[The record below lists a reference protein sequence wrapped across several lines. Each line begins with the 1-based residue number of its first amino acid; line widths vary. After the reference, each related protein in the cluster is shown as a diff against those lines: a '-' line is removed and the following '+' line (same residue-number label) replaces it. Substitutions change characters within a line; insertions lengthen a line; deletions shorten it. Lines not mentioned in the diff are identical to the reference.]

1 MPTVGQPIPHDSGRG
16 HVTGEALYI
25 DDYPAMTGELF
36 VEFVGSPAACGR
48 IKSVDL
54 TEAKKVPGV
63 VGLYTSKDVLGHN
76 LFGAVFQDELFLA
89 EDRVEYVGQPIVVVA
104 GESREAA
111 LAGRRAV
118 KIEVDKQ
125 TPVLDIDT
133 AIANEQFLGPE
144 RRIERG
150 DFDSVWDRAAHKIE
164 GTFESNGQEQ
174 FYLESQSCIA
184 YPGEDGQIIVE
195 SSTQNPTE
203 TQAVLAEV
211 LGLGMHEVV
220 VRCKRMGGAF
230 GGKETQAAI
239 PALMAALV
247 TQKTGRSARVIYTK
261 DDDMKVTGKRHPY
274 KTWYKAGF
282 DDDGHINAVKL
293 DFFSDGG
300 AAADLSTGIMERT
313 LLHADNAYFLPNIK
327 IKGRIC
333 KTNIPPNTA
342 FRGFGG
348 PQAVA
353 VIENIIQEVAAALG
367 KDAFEIRRLNCYA
380 DAPRNTTPYGQ
391 EVKNN
396 LLPEI
401 FGQLAKSSDYS
412 NRLAEAE
419 AFNRKSRTHL
429 KGVAMTAVK
438 FGISFTTKFL
448 NQGNALVHVYT
459 DGTVQVSTGATEMG
473 QGVNTKIRQIVADEF
488 GLPIQNVMM
497 MTTSTEKNINTSPTA
512 ASAGT
517 DLNGAA
523 AMNACQAIK
532 KRMADYAAEL
542 FTQTNKDLAPT
553 PDNIRFENGHIYDD
567 RAPDNRIAFG
577 NFANRARMARID
589 LGARGFYA
597 TPGIDFDRETGKG
610 NPFFYYTTGA
620 AVAEVLIDRFT
631 GELRVEGVDL
641 LMDIGRMINPGIDH
655 GQVIG
660 GFVQGMG
667 WCTTENLVYN
677 GDGELTSYSPTTY
690 KIPNISDVP
699 KRFNFAFIDNDGN
712 AKNIR
717 SSKAV
722 GEPPLMLGVCA
733 WAAAKH
739 ALSCVAGK
747 KRAPLRLPATNEEV
761 LMCLTQIQNG
771 STDEAPAQADSQSQ
785 SPTAHE

>member
-1 MPTVGQPIPHDSGRG
+1 MTNRPKTMPTVGQSIPHDSGLG

-25 DDYPAMTGELF
+25 DDITAISDELF
-36 VEFVGSPAACGR
+36 VEFVGSPVACGK
-48 IKSVDL
+48 IVSVDVS
-54 TEAKKVPGV
+54 EAKRLPGV
-63 VGLYTSKDVLGHN
+63 VGVYTHRDVLGRN
-76 LFGAVFQDELFLA
+76 VFGPVICDEYFLA
-89 EDRVEYVGQPIVVVA
+89 EDRVDYVGQPIVVVA
-104 GESREAA
+104 GETREAA
-111 LAGRRAV
+111 RAGRLAV
-118 KIEVDKQ
+118 KIEVEAK

-133 AIANEQFLGPE
+133 AIKKQMFLGPE
-144 RRIERG
+144 RQINRG
-150 DFDSVWDRAAHKIE
+150 DFEAAWEVAEHKIE
-164 GTFESNGQEQ
+164 GTFESNGQDQ
-174 FYLESQSCIA
+174 FYLESQACIA
-184 YPGEDGQIIVE
+184 YPGEQGQITVE

-203 TQAVLAEV
+203 SQVILAEV

-239 PALMAALV
+239 PSLMAAMV
-247 TQKTGRSARVIYTK
+247 TQKTGRAARVVYTK

-282 DDDGHINAVKL
+282 DSEGRLGAVKL
-293 DFFSDGG
+293 DYYSDGG

-313 LLHADNAYFLPNIK
+313 LLHADNAYYLPNVK
-327 IKGRIC
+327 LKGRIC

-348 PQAVA
+348 PQAIA
-353 VIENIIQEVAAALG
+353 VIENIIQEVAVTLG
-367 KDAFEIRRLNCYA
+367 KDAYEVRRLNCYGE
-380 DAPRNTTPYGQ
+380 APRHTTPYGQ

-401 FGQLAKSSDYS
+401 FETLAGTSDYKK
-412 NRLAEAE
+412 RLAEVE
-419 AFNRKSRTHL
+419 VFNKQSPTRL
-429 KGVAMTAVK
+429 KGIAMTAVK

-448 NQGNALVHVYT
+448 NQGNALVSVYT

-488 GLPIQNVMM
+488 GVGIDRVLV

-523 AMNACQAIK
+523 AVNACAIIK
-532 KRMADYAAEL
+532 ERMTGFAAEH
-542 FTQTNKDLAPT
+542 FAQKNKGLAPN
-553 PDNIRFENGHIYDD
+553 PSDIRFEDGHVFDQRD
-567 RAPDNRIAFG
+567 ADNRVAFG
-577 NFANRARMARID
+577 EFTNQARMARID
-589 LGARGFYA
+589 LGARGFYR
-597 TPGIDFDRETGKG
+597 TPGIDFDRETGRG
-610 NPFFYYTTGA
+610 NPFFYFTTGA
-620 AVAEVLIDRFT
+620 AVAEVDIDRFT
-631 GELRVEGVDL
+631 GDLRVVGVDL

-667 WCTTENLVYN
+667 WCTAEELVYN
-677 GDGELTSYSPTTY
+677 DAGELLSYSPTTY
-690 KIPNISDVP
+690 KIPNITDIP
-699 KRFNFAFIDNDGN
+699 KQFNVAFMDNGEN

-722 GEPPLMLGVCA
+722 GEPPLMLGVAA

-739 ALSCVAGK
+739 ALGCVAGK
-747 KRAPLRLPATNEEV
+747 GRVPLKLPATNEEV
-761 LMCLTQIQNG
+761 LMCLTGIERKQH
-771 STDEAPAQADSQSQ
+771 EADKRRAGVR
-785 SPTAHE
+785 

>member
-1 MPTVGQPIPHDSGRG
+1 MPHVGKSIPHDSGIG
-16 HVTGEALYI
+16 HVTGEARYI
-25 DDYPAMTGELF
+25 DDITPAQDELF
-36 VEFVGSPAACGR
+36 VEFVGSPVACGR
-48 IKSVDL
+48 VVSMDL
-54 TEAKKVPGV
+54 TQARQVPGV
-63 VGLYTSKDVLGHN
+63 VGIYTHHDITGRNH
-76 LFGAVFQDELFLA
+76 FGAVFHDEPFLA
-89 EDRVEYVGQPIVVVA
+89 EDRVEYVGQPVAIVAGVTRESARAARQAVVVHV
-104 GESREAA
+104 EPE
-111 LAGRRAV
+111 
-118 KIEVDKQ
+118 E
-125 TPVLDIDT
+125 PVLDIDT
-133 AIANEQFLGPE
+133 AIAKGQYLGPE

-150 DFDSVWDRAAHKIE
+150 DFSKAYAEAPHHIE

-174 FYLESQSCIA
+174 FYLESQASIA
-184 YPGEDGQIIVE
+184 YPGEHGQLLIE

-203 TQAVLAEV
+203 TQAVIAEV

-247 TQKTGRSARVIYTK
+247 TQKTGRPARVVYTK

-274 KTWYKAGF
+274 KTWYQVGF
-282 DDDGHINAVKL
+282 DNDGRLNAVNL
-293 DFFSDGG
+293 SFYSNGG
-300 AAADLSTGIMERT
+300 AYADLSTAIMERT
-313 LLHADNAYFLPNIK
+313 LLHADNAYYLPNIR

-348 PQAVA
+348 PQAIA
-353 VIENIIQEVAAALG
+353 VIENIMQEVAATLG
-367 KDAFEIRRLNCYA
+367 KDAYEVRRINLYGE
-380 DAPRNTTPYGQ
+380 APRNTTPYGQ

-396 LLPEI
+396 LLPAI
-401 FGQLAKSSDYS
+401 FDRLAQTSDYKT
-412 NRLAEAE
+412 RLAEAE
-419 AFNRKSRTHL
+419 AFNRQSPTHL
-429 KGVAMTAVK
+429 KGLAMTGVK

-473 QGVNTKIRQIVADEF
+473 QGVNTKIRQLVADEF
-488 GLPIQNVMM
+488 GLPIERVLI

-517 DLNGAA
+517 DLNGTAA
-523 AMNACQAIK
+523 VFACRKIK
-532 KRMADYAAEL
+532 QRTSAFATTLLAEL
-542 FTQTNKDLAPT
+542 NPDLVPS
-553 PDNIRFENGHIYDD
+553 PEHIRYESGDVFDE
-567 RAPDNRIAFG
+567 RAPENRIPFG
-577 NFANRARMARID
+577 EFTSKARMARID

-610 NPFFYYTTGA
+610 NPFYYFTTGA
-620 AVAEVLIDRFT
+620 AVTEVLIDRFT
-631 GELRVEGVDL
+631 GDLRVVGVDL

-677 GDGELTSYSPTTY
+677 DTGELLSYSPTTY
-690 KIPNISDVP
+690 KIPNITNIP
-699 KRFNFAFIDNDGN
+699 ERFNFAFMDNEGN
-712 AKNIR
+712 AKNIY

-722 GEPPLMLGVCA
+722 GEPPLMLGISA

-739 ALSCVAGK
+739 ALSCVAGTQ
-747 KRAPLRLPATNEEV
+747 PVSLRLPATNEEI
-761 LMCLTQIQNG
+761 LMCLTRLTRA
-771 STDEAPAQADSQSQ
+771 STVKARGETPASR
-785 SPTAHE
+785 

>member
-1 MPTVGQPIPHDSGRG
+1 MPTVGQSIPHDSGIG

-25 DDYPAMTGELF
+25 DDYTPVVGELF
-36 VEFVGSPAACGR
+36 VEFVGSPVARGK
-48 IKSVDL
+48 ITSVDVA
-54 TEAKKVPGV
+54 EAKQVPGV
-63 VGLYTSKDVLGHN
+63 VGVYTHKDVLGRN
-76 LFGAVFQDELFLA
+76 LFGAVFHDEPFLA
-89 EDRVEYVGQPIVVVA
+89 EQRVDYVGQPVVVVA
-104 GESREAA
+104 GETLEAA
-111 LAGRRAV
+111 RAGRAAV
-118 KIEVDKQ
+118 KIEVSPEK
-125 TPVLDIDT
+125 PVLDIDT
-133 AIANEQFLGPE
+133 AIQKEQFLGPE

-150 DFDSVWDRAAHKIE
+150 EFDSAWKAAQHKIE

-174 FYLESQSCIA
+174 FYLESQAAIA
-184 YPGEDGQIIVE
+184 YPGEQGQLRVE

-230 GGKETQAAI
+230 GGKETQGAI

-247 TQKTGRSARVIYTK
+247 TQKTGHAARVVYTK

-274 KTWYKAGF
+274 KTWYEAGF
-282 DDDGHINAVKL
+282 DDEGRLNAIKL
-293 DFFSDGG
+293 DYYSDGG

-313 LLHADNAYFLPNIK
+313 LLHADNAYYLPNVK

-353 VIENIIQEVAAALG
+353 VIENIIQEVAATLG
-367 KDAFEIRRLNCYA
+367 KDAYDIRKINCYSE
-380 DAPRNTTPYGQ
+380 APRNTTPYGQ

-401 FGQLAKSSDYS
+401 FEKLAKTSDYKK
-412 NRLAEAE
+412 RLAEAE
-419 AFNRKSRTHL
+419 AFNRQSPTHL

-448 NQGNALVHVYT
+448 NQGNALVSVYT

-488 GLPIQNVMM
+488 GLGIERVLM

-523 AMNACQAIK
+523 ATNACIK
-532 KRMADYAAEL
+532 IKQRMAKFATALLGE
-542 FTQTNKDLAPT
+542 TNKDLAPS
-553 PDNIRFENGHIYDD
+553 PDEIRFEAGHVFD
-567 RAPDNRIAFG
+567 RRNPDNRVGFG
-577 NFANRARMARID
+577 EFTNKARMARID
-589 LGARGFYA
+589 LGARGFYT
-597 TPGIDFDRETGKG
+597 TPGIDFDRETGRG
-610 NPFFYYTTGA
+610 NPFFYFTTGA
-620 AVAEVLIDRFT
+620 AVAEVTIDRFT
-631 GELRVEGVDL
+631 GDLRVVGVDL

-667 WCTTENLVYN
+667 WCTAEQLVYS
-677 GDGELTSYSPTTY
+677 DAGELLSYSPTTY
-690 KIPNISDVP
+690 KIPNITDIP
-699 KRFNFAFIDNDGN
+699 KRFNIAFVDNGAN

-722 GEPPLMLGVCA
+722 GEPPLMLGISA

-747 KRAPLRLPATNEEV
+747 RPVDLKLPATNEEV
-761 LMCLTQIQNG
+761 LMCLTGIEHAQREADKRQA
-771 STDEAPAQADSQSQ
+771 STR
-785 SPTAHE
+785 

>member
-1 MPTVGQPIPHDSGRG
+1 MTKHTQHIPTVGQAVPHDSGRG

-25 DDYPAMTGELF
+25 DDYTPMAGELF
-36 VEFVGSPAACGR
+36 VEFVGSPTACGQ
-48 IKSVDL
+48 ITSVDIS
-54 TEAKKVPGV
+54 EAKRVPGV
-63 VGLYTSKDVLGHN
+63 VGVYTHKDILGHN
-76 LFGAVFQDELFLA
+76 LFGAVFHDEPFLA
-89 EDRVEYVGQPIVVVA
+89 EEKVIYVGQPVVVIA

-111 LAGRRAV
+111 RAGRKAV
-118 KIEVDKQ
+118 KVEVSPE

-133 AIANEQFLGPE
+133 AIEKQQFLGPE

-150 DFDSVWDRAAHKIE
+150 DFDSAWTNAAHQIE

-174 FYLESQSCIA
+174 FYLESQACIA
-184 YPGEDGQIIVE
+184 YPGENGQIAVE

-247 TQKTGRSARVIYTK
+247 TQKTGRAARVVYTK

-282 DDDGHINAVKL
+282 DNEGRLNAVKL
-293 DFFSDGG
+293 DFYSDGG
-300 AAADLSTGIMERT
+300 ATADLSTGIMERT
-313 LLHADNAYFLPNIK
+313 LLHADNAYYLPNVK
-327 IKGRIC
+327 LKGRIC

-348 PQAVA
+348 PQAIA
-353 VIENIIQEVAAALG
+353 VIENIIQEVAARLG
-367 KDAFEIRRLNCYA
+367 KDALEVRRLNCYG

-396 LLPEI
+396 LLPQI
-401 FGQLAKSSDYS
+401 FEQLAQTSDYKA
-412 NRLAEAE
+412 RLAEAE
-419 AFNRKSRTHL
+419 TFNKQSPTHL
-429 KGVAMTAVK
+429 KGLAMTAVK

-448 NQGNALVHVYT
+448 NQGNALVGVYT

-488 GLPIQNVMM
+488 GLAIDRVLV

-523 AMNACQAIK
+523 AVNACDKIR
-532 KRMADYAAEL
+532 KRMAIFAAEL
-542 FTQTNKDLAPT
+542 FSTTNKDLAPN
-553 PDNIRFENGHIYDD
+553 PDNIRFESGHVFDD
-567 RAPDNRIAFG
+567 RAPDNRIPFG
-577 NFANRARMARID
+577 EFTNKARMARVD

-620 AVAEVLIDRFT
+620 AVTEVLIDRFT
-631 GELRVEGVDL
+631 GDLRVTGVDL

-677 GDGELTSYSPTTY
+677 DKGELLSYSPTTY
-690 KIPNISDVP
+690 KIPNITDIP
-699 KRFNFAFIDNDGN
+699 ERFNFAFVENGGN

-722 GEPPLMLGVCA
+722 GEPPLMLGISA

-739 ALSCVAGK
+739 ALSCVAST
-747 KRAPLRLPATNEEV
+747 ADVPLKLPATNEEV
-761 LMCLTQIQNG
+761 LMCLTRILRDANLP
-771 STDEAPAQADSQSQ
+771 TPRTADR
-785 SPTAHE
+785 H

>member
-1 MPTVGQPIPHDSGRG
+1 MKTVGQPIPHDSGRG

-25 DDYPAMTGELF
+25 DDITAISDELF
-36 VEFVGSPAACGR
+36 VDFAGSPVARGT
-48 IKSVDL
+48 ITSVDIS
-54 TEAKKVPGV
+54 EAKKVPGV
-63 VGLYTSKDVLGHN
+63 VGVYTHEDILGHN
-76 LFGAVFQDELFLA
+76 QFGAVFHDEPFLPN
-89 EDRVEYVGQPIVVVA
+89 ERVEYVGQPIVIIA
-104 GESREAA
+104 GNTREAA

-118 KIEVDKQ
+118 KIEIASED
-125 TPVLDIDT
+125 PVLDIDT
-133 AIANEQFLGPE
+133 AIDNKNFLGPE

-150 DFDSVWDRAAHKIE
+150 DFDSAWAQAEHKIE
-164 GTFESNGQEQ
+164 STFDSNGQEQ
-174 FYLESQSCIA
+174 FYLESQACIA
-184 YPGEDGQIIVE
+184 YPGEDGQIAVE

-247 TQKTGRSARVIYTK
+247 TQKTGRAARVVYTK

-274 KTWYKAGF
+274 KTFYKAGF
-282 DDDGHINAVKL
+282 DADGRLTAVQL
-293 DFFSDGG
+293 DFYSDGG
-300 AAADLSTGIMERT
+300 AFADLSTGIMERT
-313 LLHADNAYFLPNIK
+313 LLHADNAYYLPNVK

-348 PQAVA
+348 PQAIA

-367 KDAFEIRRLNCYA
+367 KDAFEIRKLNCYG

-391 EVKNN
+391 EVQNN
-396 LLPEI
+396 LLPQI
-401 FGQLAKSSDYS
+401 LDQLAETSHYKK
-412 NRLAEAE
+412 RLAEVE
-419 AFNRKSRTHL
+419 AFNQTSPTRL
-429 KGVAMTAVK
+429 KGIAMTAVK

-448 NQGNALVHVYT
+448 NQGNALVNVYT

-488 GLPIQNVMM
+488 GIPIDRVVV

-523 AMNACQAIK
+523 AAIACAKIRQ
-532 KRMADYAAEL
+532 RMAGYAAEL
-542 FTQTNKDLAPT
+542 FAETNKDA
-553 PDNIRFENGHIYDD
+553 
-567 RAPDNRIAFG
+567 APDPESICFEGGHVFDQRNADHKILFG
-577 NFANRARMARID
+577 EFTNKARMARID
-589 LGARGFYA
+589 LGARGFYK

-610 NPFFYYTTGA
+610 NPFFYFTSGA
-620 AVAEVLIDRFT
+620 AVAEVDIDRFT
-631 GELRVEGVDL
+631 GDLRVTGIDL

-667 WCTTENLVYN
+667 WCTTEDLVYN
-677 GDGELTSYSPTTY
+677 DRGELLSYSPTTY
-690 KIPNISDVP
+690 KIPNITDIP
-699 KRFNFAFIDNDGN
+699 ERFNIAFVDNDGN

-722 GEPPLMLGVCA
+722 GEPPLMLGISA

-739 ALSCVAGK
+739 ALSCVAGTGPV
-747 KRAPLRLPATNEEV
+747 ALSLPATNEAV
-761 LMCLTQIQNG
+761 LMSLTDIPQL
-771 STDEAPAQADSQSQ
+771 AQQRYGGKR
-785 SPTAHE
+785 

>member
-1 MPTVGQPIPHDSGRG
+1 MSTVGQSIPHDSGRG
-16 HVTGEALYI
+16 HVTGEAFYI
-25 DDYPAMTGELF
+25 DDITAISDELF
-36 VEFVGSPAACGR
+36 VEFVGSPVACGT
-48 IKSVDL
+48 ITSVDL
-54 TEAKKVPGV
+54 SEAKKIPGV
-63 VGLYTSKDVLGHN
+63 VGAYTHRDVLGHN
-76 LFGAVFQDELFLA
+76 IFGPVICDECFLA
-89 EDRVEYVGQPIVVVA
+89 EERVDYIGQPIVVVA
-104 GESREAA
+104 GKSREAA

-118 KIEVDKQ
+118 KIEVQ
-125 TPVLDIDT
+125 REEPVLDIDT
-133 AIANEQFLGPE
+133 AIKNKQFLGPE

-150 DFDSVWDRAAHKIE
+150 DFDSAWAQAEHKIE
-164 GTFESNGQEQ
+164 STFISNGQEQ
-174 FYLESQSCIA
+174 FYLESQACIA
-184 YPGEDGQIIVE
+184 YPGEEGQIAVE

-203 TQAVLAEV
+203 TQAIIAEV

-247 TQKTGRSARVIYTK
+247 TQKTGRPARVVYTK

-274 KTWYKAGF
+274 KTFYKAGF
-282 DDDGHINAVKL
+282 DNDGRLDAVQL
-293 DFFSDGG
+293 DFYSDGG
-300 AAADLSTGIMERT
+300 AFADLSTGIMERT
-313 LLHADNAYFLPNIK
+313 LLHADNAYFLPNVK

-348 PQAVA
+348 PQAIA
-353 VIENIIQEVAAALG
+353 VIENIIQEVAARLG
-367 KDAFEIRRLNCYA
+367 KDAYEIRRLNCYG

-391 EVKNN
+391 EVTNN
-396 LLPEI
+396 LLPDI
-401 FGQLAKSSDYS
+401 LDQLAETSDYKK
-412 NRLAEAE
+412 RLADAE
-419 AFNRKSRTHL
+419 AFNQTSPTTL
-429 KGVAMTAVK
+429 KGIAMTAVK

-448 NQGNALVHVYT
+448 NQGNALVSVYT

-488 GLPIQNVMM
+488 GIPIDRVVV

-523 AMNACQAIK
+523 ASIACAKIRQ
-532 KRMADYAAEL
+532 RMVEYAVEL
-542 FTQTNKDLAPT
+542 FRETNNDLPPN
-553 PDNIRFENGHIYDD
+553 PDEIRFESGHVFD
-567 RAPDNRIAFG
+567 RRNPDNKIAFG
-577 NFANRARMARID
+577 EFTNKARMARID
-589 LGARGFYA
+589 LGARGFYK

-620 AVAEVLIDRFT
+620 AVAEVDINRFT
-631 GELRVEGVDL
+631 GDLRVTGIDL

-667 WCTTENLVYN
+667 WCTTEDLVYN
-677 GDGELTSYSPTTY
+677 DQGELLSYSPTTY
-690 KIPNISDVP
+690 KIPNITDIP
-699 KRFNFAFIDNDGN
+699 ARFNVAFVDNDGN
-712 AKNIR
+712 TKNIR

-722 GEPPLMLGVCA
+722 GEPPLMLGVSA

-739 ALSCVAGK
+739 ALSCVAGTG
-747 KRAPLRLPATNEEV
+747 PVGLNLPATNEAI
-761 LMCLTQIQNG
+761 LMSLTDI
-771 STDEAPAQADSQSQ
+771 PLLAQQK
-785 SPTAHE
+785 

>member
-1 MPTVGQPIPHDSGRG
+1 MPTVGQPIPHDSGKG

-25 DDYPAMTGELF
+25 DDLTPIADELF
-36 VEFVGSPAACGR
+36 VEFVGSPVACGE
-48 IKSVDL
+48 IESVDVSQ
-54 TEAKKVPGV
+54 AKKLPGV
-63 VGLYTSKDVLGHN
+63 VGVYTHRDVLGHN
-76 LFGAVFQDELFLA
+76 LFGPVICDERFLA
-89 EDRVEYVGQPIVVVA
+89 EDRVEYVGQPVVVVA
-104 GESREAA
+104 GETREAA
-111 LAGRRAV
+111 RAGRAAV
-118 KIEVDKQ
+118 KIRVTPDQ
-125 TPVLDIDT
+125 PVLDIDT
-133 AIANEQFLGPE
+133 AIKRQQFLGPE

-150 DFDSVWDRAAHKIE
+150 DFDPAWQAAEHRIE
-164 GTFESNGQEQ
+164 GTFQSNGQEQ
-174 FYLESQSCIA
+174 FYLESQAAIA
-184 YPGEDGQIIVE
+184 YPGEQGQLVVE

-203 TQAVLAEV
+203 SQAVLAEV

-230 GGKETQAAI
+230 GGKETQGAI

-247 TQKTGRSARVIYTK
+247 TQKTNRPARVVYTK

-282 DDDGHINAVKL
+282 DSDGRLNAVKL
-293 DFFSDGG
+293 DYYSDGG

-313 LLHADNAYFLPNIK
+313 LLHADNAYYLPNVR

-348 PQAVA
+348 PQAIA
-353 VIENIIQEVAAALG
+353 VIENIIQEVAAKLG
-367 KDAFEIRRLNCYA
+367 KDAYEIRRINCYGQ
-380 DAPRNTTPYGQ
+380 APRNTTPYGQ

-401 FGQLAKSSDYS
+401 FDRLAESSDYKK
-412 NRLAEAE
+412 RLAEAE
-419 AFNRKSRTHL
+419 AFNSQSPTHL
-429 KGVAMTAVK
+429 RGIAMTAVK
-438 FGISFTTKFL
+438 FGISFTTRFL
-448 NQGNALVHVYT
+448 NQGNALVGVYT
-459 DGTVQVSTGATEMG
+459 DGSVQVSTGATEMG

-488 GLPIQNVMM
+488 GVGIERVLM

-523 AMNACQAIK
+523 AANACAAIK
-532 KRMADYAAEL
+532 QRMAKFAADL
-542 FTQTNKDLAPT
+542 FTDTNKDLAPS
-553 PDNIRFENGHIYDD
+553 PNEIHFEDGHVFD
-567 RAPDNRIAFG
+567 RRDPDNRIEFG
-577 NFANRARMARID
+577 KFANLARMARID

-597 TPGIDFDRETGKG
+597 TPGIDFDRETGRG

-620 AVAEVLIDRFT
+620 AVAEITIDRFT
-631 GELRVEGVDL
+631 GDLRVVGVDM

-667 WCTTENLVYN
+667 WCTTEQLVYN
-677 GDGELTSYSPTTY
+677 DAGELLSYSPTTY
-690 KIPNISDVP
+690 KIPNITDVP
-699 KRFNFAFIDNDGN
+699 ERFNFAFMDNGEN
-712 AKNIR
+712 ARNIR

-722 GEPPLMLGVCA
+722 GEPPLMLGISA

-739 ALSCVAGK
+739 ALGCVAGK
-747 KRAPLRLPATNEEV
+747 EPVPLKLPATNEEV
-761 LMCLTQIQNG
+761 LMCLAGIEHKRRETEKPR
-771 STDEAPAQADSQSQ
+771 SASR
-785 SPTAHE
+785 

>member
-1 MPTVGQPIPHDSGRG
+1 MTNGSKAMPTVGQSIPHDSGPG

-25 DDYPAMTGELF
+25 DDITPIADELF
-36 VEFVGSPAACGR
+36 VEFVGSPTASGK
-48 IKSVDL
+48 IVSVDVA
-54 TEAKKVPGV
+54 EAKKLPGV
-63 VGLYTSKDVLGHN
+63 VGVYTYRDVLGHN
-76 LFGAVFQDELFLA
+76 LFGPVICDEPFLA
-89 EDRVEYVGQPIVVVA
+89 EDRVDYVGQPVVVVA
-104 GESREAA
+104 GETREAA
-111 LAGRRAV
+111 LAGRAAV
-118 KIEVDKQ
+118 KIEVSAEQ
-125 TPVLDIDT
+125 PVLDMDT
-133 AIANEQFLGPE
+133 AIQKEQFLGPE

-150 DFDSVWDRAAHKIE
+150 DYDSAWDTSEHKIE

-174 FYLESQSCIA
+174 FYLESQACIA
-184 YPGEDGQIIVE
+184 YPGEQGQIMVE

-230 GGKETQAAI
+230 GGKETQGVI
-239 PALMAALV
+239 PALMVALV
-247 TQKTGRSARVIYTK
+247 AQKTGRPARVIYTK
-261 DDDMKVTGKRHPY
+261 DDDMKITGKRHPY

-282 DDDGHINAVKL
+282 DSDGRITAINL
-293 DFFSDGG
+293 NYYSDGG
-300 AAADLSTGIMERT
+300 ASADLSTGIMERT
-313 LLHADNAYFLPNIK
+313 LLHADNAYYLPNIK

-348 PQAVA
+348 PQAIA
-353 VIENIIQEVAAALG
+353 VIENVIQDIAAAVG
-367 KDAFEIRRLNCYA
+367 KDAYDVRRVNCYGES
-380 DAPRNTTPYGQ
+380 PRNTTPYGQ

-401 FGQLAKSSDYS
+401 FVKLAATSDYKA
-412 NRLAEAE
+412 RLAEVE
-419 AFNRKSRTHL
+419 AFNRQSPTHL
-429 KGVAMTAVK
+429 KGIAMTAMK

-448 NQGNALVHVYT
+448 NQGNALVSVYF

-488 GLPIQNVMM
+488 GISIDRVLM

-523 AMNACQAIK
+523 ASNACVEIK
-532 KRMADYAAEL
+532 HRMAKFAAEL
-542 FTQTNKDLAPT
+542 LAKTNTDFAPN
-553 PDNIRFENGHIYDD
+553 PDEIRFEDGHVMD
-567 RAPDNRIAFG
+567 RRSPDTRIAFSEFV
-577 NFANRARMARID
+577 NQARMARID
-589 LGARGFYA
+589 LGARGFYI

-610 NPFFYYTTGA
+610 NPFFYFTTGA

-631 GELRVEGVDL
+631 GDLRVVAVDL

-667 WCTTENLVYN
+667 WCTAEELVYN
-677 GDGELTSYSPTTY
+677 DAGELLSYSPTTY
-690 KIPNISDVP
+690 KIPNITDIP
-699 KRFNFAFIDNDGN
+699 KRFNIAFMDNGEN

-717 SSKAV
+717 NSKAV
-722 GEPPLMLGVCA
+722 GEPPLMLGVAA

-739 ALSCVAGK
+739 ALGCVAGK
-747 KRAPLRLPATNEEV
+747 DDVPLKLPATNEEV
-761 LMCLTQIQNG
+761 LMCLTGIEHRQR
-771 STDEAPAQADSQSQ
+771 EAGQRQTTP
-785 SPTAHE
+785 